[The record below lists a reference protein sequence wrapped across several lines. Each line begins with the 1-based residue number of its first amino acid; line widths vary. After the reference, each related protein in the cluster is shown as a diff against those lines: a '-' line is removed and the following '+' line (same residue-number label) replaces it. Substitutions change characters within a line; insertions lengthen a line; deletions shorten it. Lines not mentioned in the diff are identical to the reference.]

1 MNLNSNYI
9 KQIEEIVGKDNIKTD
24 EVMRKHTSFKVGGPA
39 DVMVYPVNFNMV
51 KNLISFFK
59 TNNINYYVMGNGSN
73 LIIKD
78 GGFRGVVINL
88 TKLNEIT
95 VNDDTIIAQCG
106 ALLSLVARRALEKG
120 LTDLEFA
127 AGIPGSI
134 GGAIAMNAGAYDGDM
149 SKVGVSALV
158 IDDNGEILEL
168 SRDELQLSYRNSIV
182 LNKGY
187 VVLETK
193 LKLHHGD
200 AEAIKAKMND
210 FAERRRSKQPLEYPS
225 AGSTFKRPE
234 GYFAG
239 KLIQDAGLKGK
250 SVGDAQVSEKH
261 SGFIINKGN
270 ATAREIMELINVV
283 QNTVFDMYGVELH
296 TEVRI
301 VGEDNNN

>member
-149 SKVGVSALV
+149 SKVVVSALV
-158 IDDNGEILEL
+158 IDDDGEILEL

-270 ATAREIMELINVV
+270 ATATEIMELINVV
-283 QNTVFDMYGVELH
+283 QNTVFDMYGIELN

>member
-39 DVMVYPVNFNMV
+39 DVMVYPVSFNMV

-134 GGAIAMNAGAYDGDM
+134 GGAIAMNAGAYD
-149 SKVGVSALV
+149 
-158 IDDNGEILEL
+158 L
-168 SRDELQLSYRNSIV
+168 S
-182 LNKGY
+182 
-187 VVLETK
+187 
-193 LKLHHGD
+193 
-200 AEAIKAKMND
+200 
-210 FAERRRSKQPLEYPS
+210 
-225 AGSTFKRPE
+225 
-234 GYFAG
+234 
-239 KLIQDAGLKGK
+239 LI
-250 SVGDAQVSEKH
+250 H
-261 SGFIINKGN
+261 IF
-270 ATAREIMELINVV
+270 
-283 QNTVFDMYGVELH
+283 
-296 TEVRI
+296 
-301 VGEDNNN
+301 

>member
-39 DVMVYPVNFNMV
+39 DVMVYPVSFNMV

-95 VNDDTIIAQCG
+95 VSDDTIIAQCG

-149 SKVGVSALV
+149 SKVVVSALV